1 MSTATPDHLDAFP
14 GRRVCVLGDALV
26 AGVGD
31 PRAMGWTGR
40 VAARTPDD
48 DGPTTVFP
56 LGVPGEGTAGLL
68 ERWVPET
75 SRRFAPG
82 AENRLVVGL
91 GGADLDAGLTLARSR
106 LNLANVLDEAASRGL
121 PVLVVGPAPGAE
133 PGHGAG
139 HSRNDDLAEL
149 ADAFADVCARRAV
162 RYVDCFDPLVQHEQ
176 WHADLAAGDGVHPG
190 QAGYGL
196 LAWLVLHGGWRP
208 WLGLP
213 DEA

>member
-1 MSTATPDHLDAFP
+1 MSTAPPEHQGLPP

-56 LGVPGEGTAGLL
+56 LGVPDEGTSGLL
-68 ERWVPET
+68 ERWVAES

-91 GGADLDAGLTLARSR
+91 GSADLEAGLTMARSR
-106 LNLANVLDEAASRGL
+106 LNLANVVDEAASRGL
-121 PVLVVGPAPGAE
+121 PVLVVGPPPGLDSA
-133 PGHGAG
+133 
-139 HSRNDDLAEL
+139 RNDDVAEL
-149 ADAFADVCARRAV
+149 ADAFADVCSRRAV

-213 DEA
+213 DES

>member
-1 MSTATPDHLDAFP
+1 VSTAPPEHQGIPPSTPP

-56 LGVPGEGTAGLL
+56 LGVPDEGTSGLL
-68 ERWVPET
+68 ERWVAES

-91 GGADLDAGLTLARSR
+91 GSADLEAGLTMARSR
-106 LNLANVLDEAASRGL
+106 LNLANVVDEAGSRGL
-121 PVLVVGPAPGAE
+121 PVLVVGPPPGLDPA
-133 PGHGAG
+133 
-139 HSRNDDLAEL
+139 RNDDVAEL

-213 DEA
+213 DEG